1 MAADSQTTS
10 VASAPNRAIPIPSSD
25 FASAAST
32 RGVLVMPYGF
42 TGLIVCVAAFLLVVV
57 GLGVLAQWFATAAR
71 EIKGNQ
77 NRLAGCDI
85 CSFNLNAICILDDDG
100 SGGGICGG
108 SSTVS
113 CETDADCPPDPGR
126 YGGTNASG
134 HQLTFRDAAAPGGVS
149 GRTQAALAGGDD
161 TTPMMGFSSYYNQAD
176 NVIDR
181 PDGLSVDGP
190 TSLLTDPTGLN
201 GEMVYMNDSA
211 KSLASLKQAL
221 PARASSGPALV
232 AGGANLTNVLE
243 VGSGS
248 LVVGASSETVVMA
261 AGDVTVTSNV
271 EVGNGLQISDG
282 GYVDQSTT
290 ATTPSSPATV
300 LYSGTSFSAGAV
312 EFGETLMD
320 AKGNTSLLGSGIYA
334 GSASFTGDAGGT
346 VTQNCSLGTGDL
358 QWECSAVCAS
368 GGDACAADEAYCTSD
383 ASFLAFV
390 ASLSTDGSATTVTAS
405 GCSCVL
411 TSGTDVFA
419 SMQYYD
425 QAFGEGG
432 ELWGCVG
439 EYFDDADER
448 QEACF
453 PVAPSTSR
461 WVAATTGQTSIYGTN
476 KTVPET
482 VTTHSRG
489 PNAISAAGGV
499 DVTGE
504 TMIDCGTET
513 CIDTYYNTAANECS
527 NDTCFFAADS
537 ADDTTASAYMKTA
550 GFPPYRGQV
559 RTQGGG
565 STWGV
570 YSAPDGPV
578 DTSGEC
584 TSGGD
589 DDGNYL
595 VEQCGNSAYPPADG
609 VGGTNVHTPEWP
621 YGCVEFDPATG
632 NACIGGDL
640 TMTLGAADRL
650 WNENTKRWELAWYNR
665 DSSPGA
671 SVCDFKGP
679 NDAAIPTSVPGISKH
694 VPDRCYSRFRF
705 MSPDVTP

>member
-1 MAADSQTTS
+1 MATGSQTTS
-10 VASAPNRAIPIPSSD
+10 ASSRANPKPSE

-42 TGLIVCVAAFLLVVV
+42 TGLIVCVAAILLVII

-85 CSFNLNAICILDDDG
+85 CSFNLNEICIPDG
-100 SGGGICGG
+100 SGGGVCAG
-108 SSTVS
+108 SPDIS
-113 CETDADCPPDPGR
+113 CTSSQNCPKDPGR

-134 HQLTFRDAAAPGGVS
+134 HQLRFRNAAAPGGVS
-149 GRTQAALAGGDD
+149 GRTQAALVGGDD
-161 TTPMMGFSSYYNQAD
+161 TTPMMGFSSYYNQSED
-176 NVIDR
+176 SVLDR
-181 PDGLSVDGP
+181 PDGLSVEGL

-201 GEMVYMNDSA
+201 GQMVYMNDSA
-211 KSLASLKQAL
+211 KSLASITQAL

-232 AGGANLTNVLE
+232 AGGANLTNVL
-243 VGSGS
+243 VAASGS
-248 LVVGASSETVVMA
+248 LVVGASSETAVVMA
-261 AGDVTVTSNV
+261 GDVNVTSKI
-271 EVGNGLQISDG
+271 EVGNGLQIPYG

-290 ATTPSSPATV
+290 ATSSSSSSSATV
-300 LYSGTSFSAGAV
+300 LFSGTSVSAGAV
-312 EFGETLMD
+312 ELGETLMD

-334 GSASFTGDAGGT
+334 GSAIFTGDAGGA

-368 GGDACAADEAYCTSD
+368 GRDGDACAADEAYCTSD

-390 ASLSTDGSATTVTAS
+390 ASLSTDGSATNVTAS

-439 EYFDDADER
+439 EYFNDADER

-461 WVAATTGQTSIYGTN
+461 WVAATTGQTSIYGTD

-499 DVTGE
+499 DVTGKP
-504 TMIDCGTET
+504 MIECGTET
-513 CIDTYYNTAANECS
+513 CIDTNYNTTADECS

-559 RTQGGG
+559 RTQGSG

-570 YSAPDGPV
+570 YSALDGPV

-595 VEQCGNSAYPPADG
+595 VEQCGNSAYPPNG

-621 YGCVEFDPATG
+621 YGCIEFDPTG

-650 WNENTKRWELAWYNR
+650 WNENTKQWELAWYNR